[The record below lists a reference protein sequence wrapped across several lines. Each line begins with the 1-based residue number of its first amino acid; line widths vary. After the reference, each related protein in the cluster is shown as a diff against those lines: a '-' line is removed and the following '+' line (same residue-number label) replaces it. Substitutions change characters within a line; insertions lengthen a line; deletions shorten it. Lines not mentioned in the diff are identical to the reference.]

1 MNDSEKEVE
10 VIDPKLIKA
19 VEKVTLDLIKRDYR
33 ATVIQRTETA
43 PIDDSEAALIN
54 IDYSKEDIFGNPVE
68 LDEKGTIDRYDSWLF
83 KEMRYGKAL
92 TMLKDWRYI
101 ELKEQDREGKTII
114 RQIPIDLAQVIM
126 HSKQMLNLS
135 LHGNQSEKHIRER
148 RANSGRDPDSDPL
161 SKLYGAFNVQRADKK
176 TIQGQYEQK

>member
-1 MNDSEKEVE
+1 MTEIEQE
-10 VIDPKLIKA
+10 VIDPKILKA
-19 VEKVTLDLIKRDYR
+19 VEKVTLELIKRDFR
-33 ATVIQRTETA
+33 ATVIQKTDPT
-43 PIDDSEAALIN
+43 PIDDTEAALIN

-68 LDEKGTIDRYDSWLF
+68 LDEKGTIDKYDSWLF

-101 ELKEQDREGKTII
+101 EIKDHDREGNTII
-114 RQIPIDLAQVIM
+114 KQIPIDLAQVMM

-148 RANSGRDPDSDPL
+148 RANSGQDPGSDPL